1 MQAALRSALAELARG
16 LSTGAVVLAGSP
28 RCPACQPTLSCEA
41 PPRCP
46 DCVCYAGE
54 RGSLT
59 EPPGSVSV
67 FLLTLVVI
75 LVFVS
80 GGLIGYIYG
89 RRHKVVTELQVSGV
103 SGKKGGRG
111 IWLTDGRG
119 SGGAVGGSS
128 SDTAGRL

>member
-1 MQAALRSALAELARG
+1 MQDALRSALAELARG

-54 RGSLT
+54 RGSLAS
-59 EPPGSVSV
+59 PPSAISV
-67 FLLTLVVI
+67 FLLSLVIV

-89 RRHKVVTELQVSGV
+89 RRHRTIIELQG
-103 SGKKGGRG
+103 SGKKGSRG
-111 IWLTDGRG
+111 IWLTNGRG
-119 SGGAVGGSS
+119 SGSAAGGTS